1 MRQHGC
7 GLRFGV
13 VQQDNS
19 LSGPVEPIDQHL
31 QFLLRR
37 HGFPITRPQIGTEHG
52 DAARLQQ
59 LKRGRCGFETG
70 KPEEWRGR
78 CAARD
83 TVERHLN
90 RGNTVVDFLCCLV
103 WRDPH
108 QAAVQPG
115 MMPDGVALGRD
126 PSHQAWMLGSRLAD
140 QEERRAHAFMG
151 QRRQHPLR
159 GRRPRAVI
167 ECQYHLVIPERQ
179 RLRKALKPNPRGGGG
194 IDAKNPRGTER
205 SLAWTVRRLRRHR
218 PCDQGN
224 KGSSRPLHELPGAD
238 FDFSALNEVDDSVRD
253 EILEELE
260 PETVAEGVRELESDD
275 AVKLLAGLDEE
286 DQEEILEKLPPLE
299 RDALERS
306 LLYPENSAGRR
317 MQTEFI
323 AVPPDWTVG
332 QAIDYMR
339 DTPELPDRFYEIYAV
354 DSAQHWQGAISLD
367 ALLRAH
373 RPVPLADL
381 IDEDRRRVS
390 VMDDQGEVARLFGK
404 YNLVAAPVVDTTN
417 RLVGVITI
425 DDVVDVIEEEAD
437 EDLKALGGVTSD
449 EELSDNVWTIAKGR
463 FNWLLVNLA
472 TAFLAS
478 SVLGLFEGQLEKMV
492 ALAVL
497 APIVASQGGNAAT
510 QTMTVAVRAL
520 ATRELGSNNAFRV
533 VMREGLVGL
542 VNGLAFAV
550 ITGIA
555 AVAWFK
561 IPALGVV
568 IGLVMVCNLVA
579 GALGGILIPMVLERV
594 RADPAVASGTF
605 VTTITDVVG
614 FFSFLGI
621 ATLWFGLK

>member
-1 MRQHGC
+1 MAEDLDVAHTAGPLLDHMPMRAEDGEIRQE
-7 GLRFGV
+7 F
-13 VQQDNS
+13 
-19 LSGPVEPIDQHL
+19 VEQIAGAIHAADTP
-31 QFLLRR
+31 FL
-37 HGFPITRPQIGTEHG
+37 
-52 DAARLQQ
+52 
-59 LKRGRCGFETG
+59 
-70 KPEEWRGR
+70 
-78 CAARD
+78 
-83 TVERHLN
+83 
-90 RGNTVVDFLCCLV
+90 
-103 WRDPH
+103 
-108 QAAVQPG
+108 
-115 MMPDGVALGRD
+115 
-126 PSHQAWMLGSRLAD
+126 
-140 QEERRAHAFMG
+140 
-151 QRRQHPLR
+151 
-159 GRRPRAVI
+159 RAVVA
-167 ECQYHLVIPERQ
+167 E
-179 RLRKALKPNPRGGGG
+179 
-194 IDAKNPRGTER
+194 
-205 SLAWTVRRLRRHR
+205 
-218 PCDQGN
+218 
-224 KGSSRPLHELPGAD
+224 LHEADLGDLIAALEPDDRVSLVEMTGTD
-238 FDFSALNEVDDSVRD
+238 FDFSALNEVDDSVRE

-260 PETVAEGVRELESDD
+260 PETVAEGVRELQSDD
-275 AVKLLAGLDEE
+275 AVELLEGLDEQ
-286 DQEEILEKLPPLE
+286 DKEEILEKLPPSE

-306 LLYPENSAGRR
+306 LDYPENSAGRR

-323 AVPPDWTVG
+323 TVPPEWTVG

-339 DTPELPDRFYEIYAV
+339 DAPNLPDRFYEIYAV
-354 DSAQHWQGAISLD
+354 DQAQHWHGAVSLD
-367 ALLRAH
+367 ALLRS
-373 RPVPLADL
+373 RRMVPLADL

-390 VMDDQGEVARLFGK
+390 VMDDQEEVARLFGK
-404 YNLVAAPVVDTTN
+404 YNLVAAPVVDTEN
-417 RLVGVITI
+417 RLVGVITV

-533 VMREGLVGL
+533 VIREGLVGL

-555 AVAWFK
+555 AVVWFR
-561 IPALGVV
+561 IPGLGVV
-568 IGLVMVCNLVA
+568 IGLAIVCNLVA
-579 GALGGILIPMVLERV
+579 GALGGILVPMVLERV

-621 ATLWFGLK
+621 ATLWFGLN

>member
-1 MRQHGC
+1 MADDLDVASAADARQLVAERIAMRDEDG
-7 GLRFGV
+7 
-13 VQQDNS
+13 D
-19 LSGPVEPIDQHL
+19 I
-31 QFLLRR
+31 R
-37 HGFPITRPQIGTEHG
+37 HEF
-52 DAARLQQ
+52 
-59 LKRGRCGFETG
+59 
-70 KPEEWRGR
+70 
-78 CAARD
+78 
-83 TVERHLN
+83 
-90 RGNTVVDFLCCLV
+90 
-103 WRDPH
+103 
-108 QAAVQPG
+108 
-115 MMPDGVALGRD
+115 VAEI
-126 PSHQAWMLGSRLAD
+126 S
-140 QEERRAHAFMG
+140 
-151 QRRQHPLR
+151 
-159 GRRPRAVI
+159 RAVAASDATF
-167 ECQYHLVIPERQ
+167 
-179 RLRKALKPNPRGGGG
+179 LREIVA
-194 IDAKNPRGTER
+194 E
-205 SLAWTVRRLRRHR
+205 
-218 PCDQGN
+218 
-224 KGSSRPLHELPGAD
+224 LHEADLGDLIEALDPEDRVSLVELTGAD
-238 FDFSALNEVDDSVRD
+238 FDFSALNEVDDAVRE

-275 AVKLLAGLDEE
+275 AVELLEGLDEE
-286 DQEEILEKLPPLE
+286 DQDEILEKLLPSE

-306 LLYPENSAGRR
+306 LDFPENSAGRR

-323 AVPPDWTVG
+323 SVPPDWNVG

-339 DTPELPDRFYEIYAV
+339 ETPDLPDRFYEIYAV
-354 DSAQHWQGAISLD
+354 DNAQRWQGAVSLD
-367 ALLRAH
+367 VLLRAR

-390 VMDDQGEVARLFGK
+390 VMDDQEEVARLFGK
-404 YNLVAAPVVDTTN
+404 YNLVAAPVVDTAN

-425 DDVVDVIEEEAD
+425 DDVVDVIEEEAE

-449 EELSDNVWTIAKGR
+449 EELSDSVWTIAKGR

-533 VMREGLVGL
+533 VIREGLVGL

-561 IPALGVV
+561 IPGLGVV
-568 IGLVMVCNLVA
+568 IGLAMLCNLVA

>member
-1 MRQHGC
+1 MADDVDVTHPAAGPDSVLELNPMRDEDGDIRPEFVAQIS
-7 GLRFGV
+7 RA
-13 VQQDNS
+13 VQS
-19 LSGPVEPIDQHL
+19 
-31 QFLLRR
+31 
-37 HGFPITRPQIGTEHG
+37 G
-52 DAARLQQ
+52 DAAFLREIVAELHEAD
-59 LKRGRCGFETG
+59 L
-70 KPEEWRGR
+70 
-78 CAARD
+78 
-83 TVERHLN
+83 
-90 RGNTVVDFLCCLV
+90 GNLIEAL
-103 WRDPH
+103 DP
-108 QAAVQPG
+108 
-115 MMPDGVALGRD
+115 D
-126 PSHQAWMLGSRLAD
+126 
-140 QEERRAHAFMG
+140 E
-151 QRRQHPLR
+151 
-159 GRRPRAVI
+159 RPR
-167 ECQYHLVIPERQ
+167 LV
-179 RLRKALKPNPRGGGG
+179 
-194 IDAKNPRGTER
+194 
-205 SLAWTVRRLRRHR
+205 
-218 PCDQGN
+218 
-224 KGSSRPLHELPGAD
+224 ELTGAD
-238 FDFSALNEVDDSVRD
+238 FDFSALNEVDDTVRE

-275 AVKLLAGLDEE
+275 AVELLEGLDEE
-286 DQEEILEKLPPLE
+286 DQEEILEKLPPSE

-306 LLYPENSAGRR
+306 LEYPENSAGRR

-339 DTPELPDRFYEIYAV
+339 DTPDLPERFYEIYAV
-354 DSAQHWQGAISLD
+354 DGAKHWQGAVALD
-367 ALLRAH
+367 VLLRSR

-390 VMDDQGEVARLFGK
+390 VLDDQEEVARLFGK
-404 YNLVAAPVVDTTN
+404 YNLVAAPVVDTDN

-449 EELSDNVWTIAKGR
+449 EELSDTFWTIAKGR

-478 SVLGLFEGQLEKMV
+478 SVLGLFEGQLEQMV

-520 ATRELGSNNAFRV
+520 ATRELGSSNAYRV
-533 VMREGLVGL
+533 VMREALVGL
-542 VNGLAFAV
+542 VNGLAFAI

-555 AVAWFK
+555 AVAWFR
-561 IPALGVV
+561 IPGLGVV
-568 IGLVMVCNLVA
+568 IGLAMLCNLVA

-605 VTTITDVVG
+605 VTTVTDVVG

>member
-1 MRQHGC
+1 MADDVDVAQPAHASVLDRLPMRDEDGD
-7 GLRFGV
+7 LRPEF
-13 VQQDNS
+13 
-19 LSGPVEPIDQHL
+19 VEKVS
-31 QFLLRR
+31 RAV
-37 HGFPITRPQIGTEHG
+37 EAA
-52 DAARLQQ
+52 DAAFLRQVVAELHEAD
-59 LKRGRCGFETG
+59 LGDLIEALD
-70 KPEEWRGR
+70 PE
-78 CAARD
+78 
-83 TVERHLN
+83 
-90 RGNTVVDFLCCLV
+90 
-103 WRDPH
+103 
-108 QAAVQPG
+108 Q
-115 MMPDGVALGRD
+115 
-126 PSHQAWMLGSRLAD
+126 
-140 QEERRAHAFMG
+140 
-151 QRRQHPLR
+151 
-159 GRRPRAVI
+159 RPR
-167 ECQYHLVIPERQ
+167 LV
-179 RLRKALKPNPRGGGG
+179 
-194 IDAKNPRGTER
+194 
-205 SLAWTVRRLRRHR
+205 
-218 PCDQGN
+218 
-224 KGSSRPLHELPGAD
+224 ELTGAD
-238 FDFSALNEVDDSVRD
+238 FDFSALNEVDDAVRE

-260 PETVAEGVRELESDD
+260 PGTVAEGVRELESDD
-275 AVKLLAGLDEE
+275 AVELLEGLDQE
-286 DQEEILEKLPPLE
+286 DQEEILEKLPHSE
-299 RDALERS
+299 RVALERS

-339 DTPELPDRFYEIYAV
+339 DTPDLPDRFYEIYAV
-354 DSAQHWQGAISLD
+354 DGAQHWQGAISLD
-367 ALLRAH
+367 ALLRAR

-390 VMDDQGEVARLFGK
+390 VMDDQEEVARLFGK
-404 YNLVAAPVVDTTN
+404 YNLVAAPVVDTAN

-425 DDVVDVIEEEAD
+425 DDVVDVIEEEAE

-449 EELSDNVWTIAKGR
+449 EELSDSVWTIARGR

-533 VMREGLVGL
+533 VMREALVGM

-550 ITGIA
+550 ITGVA

-561 IPALGVV
+561 IPGLGVV
-568 IGLVMVCNLVA
+568 IGLAMLCNLVA

-605 VTTITDVVG
+605 VTTVTDVVG

>member
-1 MRQHGC
+1 MAKDVDVAGPAAAPVLDRLPMRDEDGEI
-7 GLRFGV
+7 RREF
-13 VQQDNS
+13 
-19 LSGPVEPIDQHL
+19 VEQIARAIHDANAP
-31 QFLLRR
+31 LLRE
-37 HGFPITRPQIGTEHG
+37 I
-52 DAARLQQ
+52 
-59 LKRGRCGFETG
+59 
-70 KPEEWRGR
+70 
-78 CAARD
+78 
-83 TVERHLN
+83 
-90 RGNTVVDFLCCLV
+90 
-103 WRDPH
+103 
-108 QAAVQPG
+108 
-115 MMPDGVALGRD
+115 VA
-126 PSHQAWMLGSRLAD
+126 
-140 QEERRAHAFMG
+140 E
-151 QRRQHPLR
+151 
-159 GRRPRAVI
+159 
-167 ECQYHLVIPERQ
+167 
-179 RLRKALKPNPRGGGG
+179 
-194 IDAKNPRGTER
+194 
-205 SLAWTVRRLRRHR
+205 
-218 PCDQGN
+218 
-224 KGSSRPLHELPGAD
+224 LHEAD
-238 FDFSALNEVDDSVRD
+238 LGDLIEALEPEDRVSLVELTGEDFHFSALNEVDDAVRE

-275 AVKLLAGLDEE
+275 AVELLEGLDE
-286 DQEEILEKLPPLE
+286 DDKEEILEKLPPSE

-339 DTPELPDRFYEIYAV
+339 DTRDLPDRFYEIYAV
-354 DSAQHWQGAISLD
+354 DENRHWQGAISLD
-367 ALLRAH
+367 ALLRSR
-373 RPVPLADL
+373 RPVSLSD
-381 IDEDRRRVS
+381 IVDENRQRVS
-390 VMDDQGEVARLFGK
+390 VLDDQEEVARMFGK

-449 EELSDNVWTIAKGR
+449 EELSDNVWTIARGR

-478 SVLGLFEGQLEKMV
+478 SVLGLFEGELQKMV

-520 ATRELGSNNAFRV
+520 ATRELGSSNGLRV

-561 IPALGVV
+561 IPGLGVV
-568 IGLVMVCNLVA
+568 IGLAIICNLVA
-579 GALGGILIPMVLERV
+579 GALGGILIPMALERV

-605 VTTITDVVG
+605 VTTVTDVVG

>member
-1 MRQHGC
+1 MREPTTDEFSNSVKPARLAMTEDVDVAPTAGSSV
-7 GLRFGV
+7 LDRFPMRDHDGDV
-13 VQQDNS
+13 R
-19 LSGPVEPIDQHL
+19 PEFVEK
-31 QFLLRR
+31 
-37 HGFPITRPQIGTEHG
+37 ITAAVKAA
-52 DAARLQQ
+52 DAAFLR
-59 LKRGRCGFETG
+59 E
-70 KPEEWRGR
+70 
-78 CAARD
+78 
-83 TVERHLN
+83 
-90 RGNTVVDFLCCLV
+90 VV
-103 WRDPH
+103 
-108 QAAVQPG
+108 A
-115 MMPDGVALGRD
+115 
-126 PSHQAWMLGSRLAD
+126 
-140 QEERRAHAFMG
+140 E
-151 QRRQHPLR
+151 
-159 GRRPRAVI
+159 
-167 ECQYHLVIPERQ
+167 
-179 RLRKALKPNPRGGGG
+179 
-194 IDAKNPRGTER
+194 
-205 SLAWTVRRLRRHR
+205 
-218 PCDQGN
+218 
-224 KGSSRPLHELPGAD
+224 LHEADLGDLIEALEPDDRVRLVELTGAD
-238 FDFSALNEVDDSVRD
+238 FDFSALNEVDDSVRE
-253 EILEELE
+253 EILDELE

-275 AVKLLAGLDEE
+275 AVELLEGLDEE
-286 DQEEILEKLPPLE
+286 DQEEILEKLPASE
-299 RDALERS
+299 RTALERS
-306 LLYPENSAGRR
+306 LEYPENSAGRR

-339 DTPELPDRFYEIYAV
+339 DTADLPDRFYEIYAV
-354 DSAQHWQGAISLD
+354 DNAQHWQGAVSLD
-367 ALLRAH
+367 ALLRAR

-381 IDEDRRRVS
+381 VDADRRRVS
-390 VMDDQGEVARLFGK
+390 VMDDQEEVARLFGK
-404 YNLVAAPVVDTTN
+404 YNLVAVPVVDTEN
-417 RLVGVITI
+417 RLVGVITV

-520 ATRELGSNNAFRV
+520 ATRELGPNNAFRV
-533 VMREGLVGL
+533 VIREGLVGL

-555 AVAWFK
+555 AVAWFR
-561 IPALGVV
+561 IPGLGVV
-568 IGLVMVCNLVA
+568 IGLAIVCNLVA

-605 VTTITDVVG
+605 VTTVTDVVG

>member
-1 MRQHGC
+1 MADDTDIAQAADASLLDRHPMRDEDGEVRHEFVAEIS
-7 GLRFGV
+7 RGV
-13 VQQDNS
+13 QA
-19 LSGPVEPIDQHL
+19 
-31 QFLLRR
+31 
-37 HGFPITRPQIGTEHG
+37 G
-52 DAARLQQ
+52 DAA
-59 LKRGRCGFETG
+59 
-70 KPEEWRGR
+70 
-78 CAARD
+78 
-83 TVERHLN
+83 
-90 RGNTVVDFLCCLV
+90 FL
-103 WRDPH
+103 R
-108 QAAVQPG
+108 AI
-115 MMPDGVALGRD
+115 VA
-126 PSHQAWMLGSRLAD
+126 
-140 QEERRAHAFMG
+140 E
-151 QRRQHPLR
+151 
-159 GRRPRAVI
+159 
-167 ECQYHLVIPERQ
+167 
-179 RLRKALKPNPRGGGG
+179 
-194 IDAKNPRGTER
+194 
-205 SLAWTVRRLRRHR
+205 
-218 PCDQGN
+218 
-224 KGSSRPLHELPGAD
+224 LHEADLGDLIEALEPEDRVSLVELTGAD

-253 EILEELE
+253 EILDELE

-275 AVKLLAGLDEE
+275 AVELLEGLDEK
-286 DQEEILEKLPPLE
+286 DQEEILEKLPPSE
-299 RDALERS
+299 RDAIERR
-306 LLYPENSAGRR
+306 LDYPENSAGRR

-339 DTPELPDRFYEIYAV
+339 DTPDLPDRFYEIYAV
-354 DSAQHWQGAISLD
+354 DAFKHWQGAVSLD
-367 ALLRAH
+367 ALLRAR
-373 RPVPLADL
+373 RPVPLSEL
-381 IDEDRRRVS
+381 IDENRRRVS
-390 VMDDQGEVARLFGK
+390 VMDDQEEVARLFGK
-404 YNLVAAPVVDTTN
+404 YNLVAAPVVDTED

-449 EELSDNVWTIAKGR
+449 EELSDNVWTIAKAR

-520 ATRELGSNNAFRV
+520 ATRQLGAHNAYRV

-561 IPALGVV
+561 IPGLGVV
-568 IGLVMVCNLVA
+568 IGLAMVCNLIA

>member
-1 MRQHGC
+1 VLELNPMRDEDGDIRPEFVAQIS
-7 GLRFGV
+7 RA
-13 VQQDNS
+13 VQS
-19 LSGPVEPIDQHL
+19 
-31 QFLLRR
+31 
-37 HGFPITRPQIGTEHG
+37 G
-52 DAARLQQ
+52 DAAFLREIVAELHEAD
-59 LKRGRCGFETG
+59 L
-70 KPEEWRGR
+70 
-78 CAARD
+78 
-83 TVERHLN
+83 
-90 RGNTVVDFLCCLV
+90 GNLIEAL
-103 WRDPH
+103 DP
-108 QAAVQPG
+108 
-115 MMPDGVALGRD
+115 D
-126 PSHQAWMLGSRLAD
+126 
-140 QEERRAHAFMG
+140 E
-151 QRRQHPLR
+151 
-159 GRRPRAVI
+159 RPR
-167 ECQYHLVIPERQ
+167 LV
-179 RLRKALKPNPRGGGG
+179 
-194 IDAKNPRGTER
+194 
-205 SLAWTVRRLRRHR
+205 
-218 PCDQGN
+218 
-224 KGSSRPLHELPGAD
+224 ELTGAD
-238 FDFSALNEVDDSVRD
+238 FDFSALNEVDDTVRE

-275 AVKLLAGLDEE
+275 AVELLEGLDEE
-286 DQEEILEKLPPLE
+286 DQEEILEKLPPSE

-306 LLYPENSAGRR
+306 LEYPENSAGRR

-339 DTPELPDRFYEIYAV
+339 DTPDLPERFYEIYAV
-354 DSAQHWQGAISLD
+354 DGAKHWQGAVALD
-367 ALLRAH
+367 VLLRSR

-390 VMDDQGEVARLFGK
+390 VLDDQEEVARLFGK
-404 YNLVAAPVVDTTN
+404 YNLVAAPVVDTEN

-449 EELSDNVWTIAKGR
+449 EELSDTFWTIAKGR

-478 SVLGLFEGQLEKMV
+478 SVLGLFEGQLEQMV

-520 ATRELGSNNAFRV
+520 ATRELGSSNAYRV
-533 VMREGLVGL
+533 VMREALVGL
-542 VNGLAFAV
+542 VNGLAFAI

-555 AVAWFK
+555 AVAWFR
-561 IPALGVV
+561 IPGLGVV
-568 IGLVMVCNLVA
+568 IGLAMLCNLVA

-605 VTTITDVVG
+605 VTTVTDVVG